1 MRLCTPASLFLA
13 AVAAIL
19 PTAAPAHA
27 EASPPACAAAD
38 ASDFPLTTRIHGG
51 PDTYRAGGGFGTWY
65 LELTNTTD
73 RSCGGI
79 HPVVVLYD
87 DKRAL
92 RASQPV
98 LEFYAADREVP
109 HTVRFETTDEDELV
123 GALADDDAGFEGFTV
138 EAGRTLTV
146 KVRLALT
153 SDAVASEVVATAAV
167 VQRHGDEGG
176 GEGDG
181 DWVGQSDEYRFRIAT
196 GSATG
201 SATDSATDSGTGSA
215 TDPDAESEAADP
227 HATDPHATAP
237 AAPAPRDSPSS
248 PLLPPHEELART
260 GSRTG
265 AGGET
270 PAAGLAAAA
279 AALCA
284 GGLALLRA
292 ARRRR

>member
-27 EASPPACAAAD
+27 EAPPPACVGVD
-38 ASDFPLTTRIHGG
+38 ESDFPLTTRIHGG
-51 PDTYRAGGGFGTWY
+51 PDSYRAGGGFGTWY

-79 HPVVVLYD
+79 HPVIVLYD

-98 LEFYAADREVP
+98 LEFYTADRELP

-153 SDAVASEVVATAAV
+153 SDAVANEVVATAAV
-167 VQRHGDEGG
+167 VQRHEG
-176 GEGDG
+176 EDDG

-201 SATDSATDSGTGSA
+201 SAADSGADSATGSGTGPA
-215 TDPDAESEAADP
+215 TDPDAEAEAA
-227 HATDPHATAP
+227 DPHATAP
-237 AAPAPRDSPSS
+237 AAPAPRDSSS
-248 PLLPPHEELART
+248 PSLPLHEELART
-260 GSRTG
+260 GSRTDT
-265 AGGET
+265 GGGT
-270 PAAGLAAAA
+270 LAAVLTATA
-279 AALCA
+279 AALVA

>member
-13 AVAAIL
+13 AVAAVL
-19 PTAAPAHA
+19 PTATPAHA
-27 EASPPACAAAD
+27 EAPPPACAAAD
-38 ASDFPLTTRIHGG
+38 ESDFPLTTRIHGG
-51 PDTYRAGGGFGTWY
+51 PDSYRAGGGFGTWY

-73 RSCGGI
+73 RSCGDI
-79 HPVVVLYD
+79 HPVVVLFD

-98 LEFYAADREVP
+98 LEFYTADRELP

-146 KVRLALT
+146 KLRLALT
-153 SDAVASEVVATAAV
+153 SDAVANEVVAMAAV
-167 VQRHGDEGG
+167 VQR
-176 GEGDG
+176 GEDDG
-181 DWVGQSDEYRFRIAT
+181 DWVGQSDEYRFRITT
-196 GSATG
+196 GP
-201 SATDSATDSGTGSA
+201 GTGPA
-215 TDPDAESEAADP
+215 TDPDAEAE
-227 HATDPHATAP
+227 ATDPHATAP
-237 AAPAPRDSPSS
+237 TTPAPRDNPSPSS
-248 PLLPPHEELART
+248 LPLLEELART

-265 AGGET
+265 TGGGT
-270 PAAGLAAAA
+270 LAAVLAAAA
-279 AALCA
+279 VALLA

>member
-27 EASPPACAAAD
+27 EAPPPACATAD
-38 ASDFPLTTRIHGG
+38 EPDFPLTTRIHGG
-51 PDTYRAGGGFGTWY
+51 PDSYRAGGGFGTWY

-98 LEFYAADREVP
+98 LEFYTADRELP
-109 HTVRFETTDEDELV
+109 HTVSFATTDEDELV

-146 KVRLALT
+146 KLRLALT
-153 SDAVASEVVATAAV
+153 SDAVAGEVVATAAI
-167 VQRHGDEGG
+167 VQRYED
-176 GEGDG
+176 DG
-181 DWVGQSDEYRFRIAT
+181 DWVGQSDEYRFRIETRAET
-196 GSATG
+196 EPEPEAHDAEPDGAGPTYPTPG
-201 SATDSATDSGTGSA
+201 DSRLPFAHELSGTGLGGFVG
-215 TDPDAESEAADP
+215 AAL
-227 HATDPHATAP
+227 AATA
-237 AAPAPRDSPSS
+237 
-248 PLLPPHEELART
+248 LLL
-260 GSRTG
+260 
-265 AGGET
+265 
-270 PAAGLAAAA
+270 AAGSVVV
-279 AALCA
+279 
-284 GGLALLRA
+284 LLG
-292 ARRRR
+292 RRRR

>member
-146 KVRLALT
+146 KVRLSLT

-196 GSATG
+196 GSAT
-201 SATDSATDSGTGSA
+201 DSGTGSA

-227 HATDPHATAP
+227 HATAP

-248 PLLPPHEELART
+248 SLLPPHEELART